1 MVDLAR
7 GRGLLAMMA
16 SAALLGA
23 CAGGEHRLTP
33 GQNAGDLDELLAF
46 KNPAECEPGKP
57 LKTLYDTMAAYDAAF
72 QPQPRRPDL
81 PARFAGAAGEPVVI
95 SREPDH
101 AVISMALKGQWK
113 GLPVQ
118 AVEGIYGIES
128 DAFGLAIV
136 FNAPLERAKAALQ
149 KNGFANSTAEPGDV
163 ELGDVGLTEDSAFG
177 RASVTGDERTSRL
190 VCDWG
195 L

>member
-7 GRGLLAMMA
+7 GRGVLAVMA
-16 SAALLGA
+16 AAALLGA
-23 CAGGEHRLTP
+23 CAGGGHRVET
-33 GQNAGDLDELLAF
+33 GRTAGDLEELLAF

-72 QPQPRRPDL
+72 QPQPRRPTL
-81 PARFAGAAGEPVVI
+81 PPRFAKAAGEPVVI
-95 SREPDH
+95 SRAPDH
-101 AVISMALKGQWK
+101 AVISMALRGRWK

-118 AVEGIYGIES
+118 AIEGLYGIES

-136 FNAPLERAKAALQ
+136 FNAPLARAQEALRE
-149 KNGFANSTAEPGDV
+149 NGFATGAEAPLNTGV
-163 ELGDVGLTEDSAFG
+163 TKDSAFG
-177 RASVTGDERTSRL
+177 RVEVTGDERTSRL

>member
-1 MVDLAR
+1 MGKLAR

-23 CAGGEHRLTP
+23 CAGDEHRLAP
-33 GQNAGDLDELLAF
+33 GQSAGDLDELLAF

-57 LKTLYDTMAAYDAAF
+57 LKTLYDTMAVYDAAF

-81 PARFAGAAGEPVVI
+81 PARFVKVAGEPTTI
-95 SREPDH
+95 SRSADH
-101 AVISMALKGQWK
+101 AVISMALRGRWK

-118 AVEGIYGIES
+118 AVEGIYGIQS

-136 FNAPLERAKAALQ
+136 FDAPLARTQATLRE
-149 KNGFANSTAEPGDV
+149 NGFANGKTEPSNAGV
-163 ELGDVGLTEDSAFG
+163 TEDSAFG
-177 RASVTGDERTSRL
+177 RAEVTGDERTSRL